1 MTYAEKSSEVIKQ
14 LVKEKEISITYLSEV
29 IDVPQTTLNA
39 GLKSKKGLPI
49 DTLIKI
55 ADYFNM
61 TVPALCGKEE
71 NITDK
76 KCVKLQDN
84 RLNFITQKYSEMNE
98 EGKAKLY
105 AYTEDLIGNPKYTNN
120 SISSVS

>member
-1 MTYAEKSSEVIKQ
+1 MTYAEKSSETIKQ
-14 LVKEKEISITYLSEV
+14 LVKDKDISITYLSEV
-29 IDVPQTTLNA
+29 IDVPQTTLNT

-55 ADYFNM
+55 ADYFNI

-71 NITDK
+71 NVIDK

-84 RLNFITQKYSEMNE
+84 RLNFITQKYAEMNE
-98 EGKAKLY
+98 DGKAKLY
-105 AYTEDLIGNPKYTNN
+105 EYAEDLAGNPKYTDN
-120 SISSVS
+120 SLSSVS